1 MNTATATDQRNR
13 QAALLLWA
21 TAVVTVLYALLLLLL
36 PADTPRRPLICD
48 LAYLPFRPLAGWLLW
63 SASNVGTDDARRR
76 GLRLLAFGQ
85 FLGTYNLALWV
96 LTSMG
101 SLPMNAPAFQYTGMA
116 MSALE
121 VAGIALLVPRRGVAG
136 STAVVPFVDASLLAI
151 ASIGVGWQFVGAPLL
166 RTGGETAHDFIWFAA
181 MTAADCFA
189 ALIAV
194 GAWAYPTAR
203 VRTSSAALMVMA
215 FGLSAWFD
223 VIIELGTLNKT
234 YVSGGPIDIAF
245 AGSIALLGLV
255 GYLEHQRPAN
265 APADERRAVMVRLF
279 LPFVAA
285 AAVMVPVL
293 VQSAE
298 PSVGAL
304 RFIPWTLLVVFVA
317 LMQWRFHLLERAA
330 EGALTSRLELERD
343 LRLSQQFESLGRY
356 AASVAHDFNN
366 LLAALLAQVQLTQ
379 FTGGVTGPGAE
390 RLGEMEKTIGSGT
403 TLVRR
408 LMQMSRGGS
417 TPATAVDLVRVVRG
431 LAVTVSRLLPPDVLL
446 NLDVPA
452 EPVLVTLRPGDA
464 DQVLLN
470 LVVNARDAMPHGG
483 RITVALRRD
492 GSRVEL
498 SVSDNGEGIP
508 PEVLGKIF
516 QPFFTTKAPQGGT
529 GLGLATVSSIVTQS
543 RGMVDVTSEL
553 GVGTTIAISWDGAQP

>member
-1 MNTATATDQRNR
+1 MSEATAIDRRTRR
-13 QAALLLWA
+13 ATLLLWA
-21 TAVVTVLYALLLLLL
+21 TAVATVLYALLLFTL
-36 PADTPRRPLICD
+36 PADTPHRPLICD
-48 LAYLPFRPLAGWLLW
+48 LAYVPFRPLVALLLW
-63 SASNVGTDDARRR
+63 SASNVGTDESRRR
-76 GLRLLAFGQ
+76 GLRLLATGQ
-85 FLGTYNLALWV
+85 FLGTYNSLLWV
-96 LTSMG
+96 MSSMG
-101 SLPMNAPAFQYTGMA
+101 RLPLNAPAFQYVGMA

-151 ASIGVGWQFVGAPLL
+151 ASLAIGWQFVGAPLL
-166 RTGGETAHDFIWFAA
+166 RTGGETALDFFWFAG

-194 GAWAYPTAR
+194 GAWAYPTPR
-203 VRTSSAALMVMA
+203 VRASSAALMALA

-223 VIIELGTLNKT
+223 VIIEIGTLDKT
-234 YVSGGPIDIAF
+234 YVSGGPMDIAF
-245 AGSIALLGLV
+245 AISIAMLGVV
-255 GYLEHQRPAN
+255 GFLEHEPPRSIP
-265 APADERRAVMVRLF
+265 PHERRVAMVRLL
-279 LPFVAA
+279 LPVAA
-285 AAVMVPVL
+285 AAAVVVPVL
-293 VQSAE
+293 VQSAQ

-330 EGALTSRLELERD
+330 ENALTSRLALERD

-366 LLAALLAQVQLTQ
+366 LLAALLAQVQLTH

-417 TPATAVDLVRVVRG
+417 TPATSVDLVRVVHT
-431 LAVTVSRLLPPDVLL
+431 LAVSVSRLLPPDVLL
-446 NLDVPA
+446 SLDVPS

-470 LVVNARDAMPHGG
+470 LVVNARDALPKGG
-483 RITVALRRD
+483 RITVALRRE
-492 GSRVEL
+492 GSRAVL
-498 SVSDNGEGIP
+498 SVSDNGDGIP

-516 QPFFTTKAPQGGT
+516 LPFFTTKAAQGGT
-529 GLGLATVSSIVTQS
+529 GLGLATVSSIAAQS
-543 RGMVDVTSEL
+543 KGVVDVSSEL
-553 GVGTTIAISWDGAQP
+553 DVGTTFTISWEGEQA

>member
-1 MNTATATDQRNR
+1 MSEAPAIDQRDR
-13 QAALLLWA
+13 HARLLLWA
-21 TAVVTVLYALLLLLL
+21 TAAATVLYALLLLTL

-48 LAYLPFRPLAGWLLW
+48 LGYLPFRPLAALLLW
-63 SASNVGTDDARRR
+63 SASNAGTDETRRR
-76 GLRLLAFGQ
+76 GLRLLAAGQ
-85 FLGTYNLALWV
+85 FIGTYNSVLWV
-96 LTSMG
+96 LSSMG
-101 SLPMNAPAFQYTGMA
+101 SLAVNAPAFQYAGMA

-151 ASIGVGWQFVGAPLL
+151 ASIAIGWQFVGAPLL
-166 RTGGETAHDFIWFAA
+166 RTGGETALDFLWFAV

-189 ALIAV
+189 AFIAV
-194 GAWAYPTAR
+194 GAWAYPTPR
-203 VRTSSAALMVMA
+203 VRTASAALLALA

-234 YVSGGPIDIAF
+234 YVSGGAIDIAF
-245 AGSIALLGLV
+245 AAGIALLGVV
-255 GYLEHQRPAN
+255 GYLEHGRPRH
-265 APADERRAVMVRLF
+265 APPDERRVVMVRLL

-285 AAVMVPVL
+285 AAVLVPVL
-293 VQSAE
+293 VQSAQ
-298 PSVGAL
+298 PATGAL
-304 RFIPWTLLVVFVA
+304 RLIPWTLLVVFVA

-330 EGALTSRLELERD
+330 EGALTSRLALERD

-366 LLAALLAQVQLTQ
+366 LLAALLAQVQLTK
-379 FTGGVTGPGAE
+379 FTGGVTAAGAE

-417 TPATAVDLVRVVRG
+417 TPATRVDLVRVVRT

-446 NLDVPA
+446 SLDVPA
-452 EPVLVTLRPGDA
+452 EPVVVTLRPGDA

-470 LVVNARDAMPHGG
+470 LVVNARDALPKGG
-483 RITVALRRD
+483 RITVGLRRE
-492 GSRVEL
+492 GSRAVL
-498 SVSDNGEGIP
+498 SVSDNGDGIP

-516 QPFFTTKAPQGGT
+516 QPFFTTKAAQGGT
-529 GLGLATVSSIVTQS
+529 GLGLATVSSIASQS
-543 RGMVDVTSEL
+543 KGIVDVASEL
-553 GVGTTIAISWDGAQP
+553 DVGTTFTISWDAATE